1 MHKAAVA
8 ANINAGRSKQQQAF
22 SGCNTVRQA
31 PPRPNCSCS
40 KLSVASTLCAKHR
53 RAPRLQSTQPS
64 HQSFDS
70 CPSCSL
76 TFFYQQRRTSAL
88 LQRYRHPLAKFPK
101 FLILEG
107 QVPPLRDS
115 ESSKWV
121 WKRLEQVCR
130 QNPQPYPS
138 DVRANGQPNIL
149 LQSSFSALRALA
161 KATSQCLSSCA
172 TCNSQHPQQNWH
184 VKPGLA

>member
-1 MHKAAVA
+1 ML
-8 ANINAGRSKQQQAF
+8 AGQS
-22 SGCNTVRQA
+22 S
-31 PPRPNCSCS
+31 S
-40 KLSVASTLCAKHR
+40 KLSVAATLCAKHR
-53 RAPRLQSTQPS
+53 RAPTAAAASFQWLQHCAPSTAAPLACKAPSQAISRLTRAR
-64 HQSFDS
+64 DAV
-70 CPSCSL
+70 L
-76 TFFYQQRRTSAL
+76 TFFYKQRRTNAL
-88 LQRYRHPLAKFPK
+88 LQRYRHPLAKFSK

-115 ESSKWV
+115 ESNKWV

-130 QNPQPYPS
+130 HNPQPYPS